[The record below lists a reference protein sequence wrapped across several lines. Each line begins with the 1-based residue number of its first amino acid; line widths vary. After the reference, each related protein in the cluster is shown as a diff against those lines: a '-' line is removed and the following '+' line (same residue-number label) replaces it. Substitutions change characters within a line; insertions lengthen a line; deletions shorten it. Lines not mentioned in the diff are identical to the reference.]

1 MDQGW
6 WTQHACKKL
15 NKKLSLTT
23 ESWIIFCLNSERKHR
38 KLTKPHRQVVGDA
51 VLQLRHQL
59 NVFVCVC
66 GLFHGKRFK
75 VTLEWVQDL
84 PGNEYSHIQQQQHS
98 QHCVQLPD
106 LNTLEDIRL
115 CYSLQIWTSWQWQ
128 GYTTAPRSEHPGKVM
143 LQLPDLNTPP
153 RSEHPGRVMLQ
164 LPDLN
169 TLAKLCYSSQIWT
182 PWQSYATAPRSEHPG
197 RGKVMLQL
205 PDLNTLEWARLYYSS
220 QIWTPWKGQGYTTAP
235 GSEHPGRCMV
245 MLWLPDL
252 YALNDE
258 WSCYSSWIWTH
269 WIM

>member
-6 WTQHACKKL
+6 WTKHACKKL
-15 NKKLSLTT
+15 KKKLSLTT

-59 NVFVCVC
+59 NVFICVC

-98 QHCVQLPD
+98 QHRVQLPY

-115 CYSLQIWTSWQWQ
+115 CYSLQIWTSWKWQ

-143 LQLPDLNTPP
+143 LQLPDLNT
-153 RSEHPGRVMLQ
+153 
-164 LPDLN
+164 
-169 TLAKLCYSSQIWT
+169 LAELCYSSQIWT
-182 PWQSYATAPRSEHPG
+182 PWQSYATTPRSEHPG
-197 RGKVMLQL
+197 KVILQL
-205 PDLNTLEWARLYYSS
+205 PDLNTQEGARLYYSS
-220 QIWTPWKGQGYTTAP
+220 RIWTPWKMYGYVMAP
-235 GSEHPGRCMV
+235 RSVWSEWWMV
-245 MLWLPDL
+245 MLQLLDMNT
-252 YALNDE
+252 LNNVRL
-258 WSCYSSWIWTH
+258 CYSSQIWTS
-269 WIM
+269 WRR

>member
-66 GLFHGKRFK
+66 GLFHGKGFK

-143 LQLPDLNTPP
+143 LQLPDLNTQEEA
-153 RSEHPGRVMLQ
+153 R
-164 LPDLN
+164 
-169 TLAKLCYSSQIWT
+169 LCYSSQIWT
-182 PWQSYATAPRSEHPG
+182 PWKGQGYATAPRSEHPG
-197 RGKVMLQL
+197 RGKVILQL
-205 PDLNTLEWARLYYSS
+205 PDLNTLEGARLYYSS
-220 QIWTPWKGQGYTTAP
+220 RIWTPWKMYGYAMAP
-235 GSEHPGRCMV
+235 RSVCSEWWMV
-245 MLWLPDL
+245 MLQLLDMNT
-252 YALNDE
+252 LNNVRL
-258 WSCYSSWIWTH
+258 CYSSQIWTS
-269 WIM
+269 WRR

>member
-6 WTQHACKKL
+6 WTKHACKKL
-15 NKKLSLTT
+15 KKKLSLTT

-59 NVFVCVC
+59 NVFICVC

-98 QHCVQLPD
+98 QHRVQLPD

-115 CYSLQIWTSWQWQ
+115 CYSLQIWTSWKWQ

-143 LQLPDLNTPP
+143 LQLPDLNTL
-153 RSEHPGRVMLQ
+153 EG
-164 LPDLN
+164 
-169 TLAKLCYSSQIWT
+169 AWLC
-182 PWQSYATAPRSEHPG
+182 
-197 RGKVMLQL
+197 
-205 PDLNTLEWARLYYSS
+205 YSS

-235 GSEHPGRCMV
+235 KSEHPGRGKV
-245 MLWLPDL
+245 ILQLPDL
-252 YALNDE
+252 NTLEDV
-258 WSCYSSWIWTH
+258 WLCYGSQICMIWMMNGHATAPRYEH
-269 WIM
+269 TE